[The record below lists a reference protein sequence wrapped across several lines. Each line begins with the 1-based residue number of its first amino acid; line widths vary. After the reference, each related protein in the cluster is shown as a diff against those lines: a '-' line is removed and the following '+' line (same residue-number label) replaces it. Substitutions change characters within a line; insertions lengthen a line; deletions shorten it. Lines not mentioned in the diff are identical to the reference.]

1 MDYSFSDFLE
11 ENRTKIILIIVFIII
26 SIALMIGS
34 SLLGKG
40 NKEDELN
47 YRLESLGVVY
57 YEEIYYDSIDG
68 EKEEYL
74 DILKDIGIKVDLGT
88 LILNVYNEDPEFFIN
103 EKTNKKC
110 DYDKSYVVIYPK
122 EPYQKKDY
130 EIEYQLECG
139 F

>member
-11 ENRTKIILIIVFIII
+11 ENRTKIILLIVFIII

-110 DYDKSYVVIYPK
+110 DYDKSYVVINPK
-122 EPYQKKDY
+122 EPYQ
-130 EIEYQLECG
+130 
-139 F
+139 

>member
-11 ENRTKIILIIVFIII
+11 ENRTKIILLIVFIII

-103 EKTNKKC
+103 EKVNEKC

-130 EIEYQLECG
+130 EIEYQLECE

>member
-11 ENRTKIILIIVFIII
+11 ENKTKIILLIVFIII

-103 EKTNKKC
+103 EKENEKC